1 MPSSALLNLEALLS
15 PIPGNNPAGES
26 VRYAGVYDAIQ
37 EARRADDD
45 LNKGEWQA
53 EVKVADWRAVINL
66 ATDALGTKC
75 KDLQIGAWLVEALS
89 KRHGFAG
96 LREGLNL
103 LNELHEQFWEGLYP
117 QIEDG
122 DLEFRAGPLN
132 WLNEKLPV
140 SIRGIALTAGTPPYA
155 WNDWDESRKVDNL
168 GRQNPEAMEAAVA
181 EGKITGEQFDKS
193 VAATDRAF
201 FEGLFE
207 DLVQSKEQLSRLEK
221 TVDEKFGPDAPS
233 LIKMRNAIDDCH
245 QVVGGILKKKREE
258 DPAYKP
264 EPDSTLEKGTI
275 SPISISKEM
284 NAGNSHDNGSSVTV
298 STNTSWAGEPRNREE
313 AFQRLAVLAAYLKRV
328 EPQHP
333 VTYLLE
339 RAVRW
344 TKMPLDQWLGE
355 VVSNQDVLNQLRETL
370 GIKDRDNT

>member
-1 MPSSALLNLEALLS
+1 
-15 PIPGNNPAGES
+15 
-26 VRYAGVYDAIQ
+26 
-37 EARRADDD
+37 
-45 LNKGEWQA
+45 
-53 EVKVADWRAVINL
+53 VINL
-66 ATDALGTKC
+66 ATEALGTKC
-75 KDLQIGAWLVEALS
+75 KDLQIAVWLVEALS
-89 KRHGFAG
+89 KTHGFAG
-96 LREGLNL
+96 LREGLSL
-103 LNELHEQFWEGLYP
+103 VRELHEQFWHGLYP
-117 QIEDG
+117 EIEDG

-132 WLNEKLPV
+132 WLNEKLPAA
-140 SIRGIALTAGTPPYA
+140 IREVALTAGNPPYA

-168 GRQNPEAMEAAVA
+168 GRQNPEAMEAAIA

-193 VAATDRAF
+193 VQATDRAF
-201 FEGLFE
+201 FESLFE
-207 DLVQSKEQLSRLEK
+207 DLAQSKEQLSRLEK
-221 TVDEKFGPDAPS
+221 TVDEKFGPNAPS

-264 EPDSTLEKGTI
+264 ASDSTMVKGPVSATLTTTD
-275 SPISISKEM
+275 M
-284 NAGNSHDNGSSVTV
+284 NRGNSHDNGNPIAVVASTSS
-298 STNTSWAGEPRNREE
+298 AGEPRNRDE
-313 AFQRLAVLAAYLKRV
+313 AFQRLSVLAAYLKRV

-355 VVSNQDVLNQLRETL
+355 VVSNQDVLNQLRDTL